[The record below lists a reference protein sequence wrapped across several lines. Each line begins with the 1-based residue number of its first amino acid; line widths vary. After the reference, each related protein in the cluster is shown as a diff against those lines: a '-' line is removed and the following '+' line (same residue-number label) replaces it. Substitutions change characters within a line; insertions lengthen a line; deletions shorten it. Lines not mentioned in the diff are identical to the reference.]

1 MAMVLP
7 AGCGGAALPAGPPQS
22 GSGTASIATSRA
34 APPAAT
40 MTPSPTPACS
50 NLSALESW
58 SVSRLAW
65 QVIVVPAEMTSLN
78 GVRGEVASGA
88 GGILL
93 FGATAPSDLASE
105 LAGLASTSPGEI
117 APLVMSDVEG
127 GDVERAANLLGP
139 MPSARQ
145 LARTMSAAQITAY
158 GLNLGRRLRAI
169 GMTMDLA
176 PVMDLDAGFG
186 PSALDPDG
194 TRSFSDDAHIAA
206 TDAAAFS
213 AGLAAA
219 GVVAVAKHFP
229 GLHGTGDNTDEGPAQ
244 TSSWPALQDHELV
257 PFKVAIAAGEPA
269 IMLSNASVPGL
280 SVLPASISPQ
290 VVAALRDQL
299 GFRGLL
305 LTDSL
310 TAGSLAK
317 IGYTVPR
324 AATAALIAGVDM
336 VIYNGAAS
344 DVATNAS
351 RAVAAI
357 EDAVNSGTLP
367 LAQLVESV
375 SRVLAVKHVDLC
387 GQSPPAPAS

>member
-1 MAMVLP
+1 MAMALP
-7 AGCGGAALPAGPPQS
+7 AACGGAALPAPLLQS
-22 GSGTASIATSRA
+22 RFPTATIATSPT
-34 APPAAT
+34 APPAA
-40 MTPSPTPACS
+40 MVTPPSTPACS

-58 SVSRLAW
+58 SVPRLAW
-65 QVIVVPAEMTSLN
+65 QVIVVPAVMTSLN
-78 GVRGEVASGA
+78 SVRGEVAAGA
-88 GGILL
+88 GGLLL
-93 FGATAPSDLASE
+93 FGAAAPSNLASQ
-105 LAGLASTSPGEI
+105 LAGLASTSPGGIE
-117 APLVMSDVEG
+117 PLVMSDVEG
-127 GDVERAANLLGP
+127 GDVDRAANLLGP

-145 LARTMSAAQITAY
+145 LARTMSPTQITAY
-158 GLNLGRRLRAI
+158 ALNLGRRLRGI

-213 AGLAAA
+213 RGLAAA
-219 GVVAVAKHFP
+219 GVIAVAKHFP
-229 GLHGTGDNTDEGPAQ
+229 GLHGTGDNTDQVPAQ
-244 TSSWPALQDHELV
+244 TSSWAALQDHGLV

-324 AATAALIAGVDM
+324 AASAALIAGVDM

-344 DVATNAS
+344 DVAANADG
-351 RAVAAI
+351 AVAAI
-357 EDAVNSGTLP
+357 EDAVSSGTLP
-367 LAQLVESV
+367 RAQLIESV

-387 GQSPPAPAS
+387 AQSPPAPPG